1 MKTGKLTNVS
11 TNDAGRLVQLL
22 GGRTLL
28 YRDAPLFDK
37 SQIVE
42 LIKGAKANKAD
53 SILFDGGAIFDEPA
67 YDLAREAVEH
77 IVKAQKLEVV
87 IYNFPKV

>member
-37 SQIVE
+37 SQIVDLVKE
-42 LIKGAKANKAD
+42 AKEANAD
-53 SILFDGGAIFDEPA
+53 SILFDSGAIFDEPA
-67 YDLAREAVEH
+67 YELARDAVDE
-77 IVKAQKLEVV
+77 ILKAQKLEVV
-87 IYNFPKV
+87 IYNFPKK

>member
-11 TNDAGRLVQLL
+11 TNDAGRLVHLL

-28 YRDAPLFDK
+28 YRDVPLFDK
-37 SQIVE
+37 SQIVDLVKE
-42 LIKGAKANKAD
+42 AKANKAD

-67 YDLAREAVEH
+67 YELAREAVEKITKTH
-77 IVKAQKLEVV
+77 KLEVV
-87 IYNFPKV
+87 IFNFPKK